1 MKLSPDQEYALEQ
14 ATQWLALAPL
24 PEYETKII
32 LGEERKITVGTAHD
46 YPVCAIGGLAGTGK
60 TTILREL
67 GERYLNIRFVTPTHK
82 AAAVLRSKLPADL
95 KRKVNTYHQLI
106 YIPRPTFTCQLSGLQ
121 MKALPSC
128 GCEDGDACE
137 HTPMFEPCRRHEV
150 SPSPDGTYPC
160 KAQEH
165 LEFEKREHI
174 EGHISLIVVDEASML
189 GESEVQDLR
198 SFGVPVLL
206 VGDFGQLGPVRS
218 EMNPWIKTPK
228 LLLTVNHRSEDESG
242 IPQAAEDA
250 RASGILNARRYGSSV
265 QVLSQED
272 PRVPALLERF
282 KPDARARVVLCQYNR
297 TRSQLNAAF
306 HEQYGDE
313 PLHEGE
319 RLISLQRID
328 NATVINPVNGE
339 ALGETRIFNGT
350 LATVRRIDKISPRF
364 IYAVLELDNDWR
376 GKEGVHV
383 LVKMAAE
390 QLGAQDK
397 LPLDQKPRDASGWD
411 YAYALTV
418 HRSQGSEF
426 SQVIVLQETKGNKR
440 SLYTACTRAKEAL
453 IVLV

>member
-1 MKLSPDQEYALEQ
+1 MQLSPDQEEVLAQ
-14 ATQWLALAPL
+14 ATSWLAQAPL

-46 YPVCAIGGLAGTGK
+46 YPVCAIGGYAGTGK
-60 TTILREL
+60 TTILKEL

-82 AAAVLRSKLPADL
+82 AAAVLRSKLPAEL

-106 YIPRPTFTCQLSGLQ
+106 YLPKPTFTCTLSGLQ

-137 HTPMFEPCRRHEV
+137 HTPMFEPCRRHEAY
-150 SPSPDGTYPC
+150 PDKDGSYAC

-165 LEFEKREHI
+165 LEFEKREYI
-174 EGHISLIVVDEASML
+174 EGHIPLIVVDEASML
-189 GESEVQDLR
+189 AEQEVNDLR
-198 SFGVPVLL
+198 SYGIPVLL
-206 VGDFGQLGPVRS
+206 VGDHGQLPPVKAP
-218 EMNPWIKTPK
+218 MNRWIKTPK
-228 LLLTVNHRSEDESG
+228 LLLTVNHRSGEASG
-242 IPQAAEDA
+242 IPEAADDA
-250 RASGILNARRYGSSV
+250 RASGILNARCYGSSV
-265 QVLSQED
+265 QVLSQAD

-297 TRSQLNAAF
+297 TRSQLNEVF

-313 PLHEGE
+313 PLCEGE

-390 QLGAQDK
+390 QLGAADK
-397 LPLDQKPRDASGWD
+397 LPLDRKPRDASCWD

-426 SQVIVLQETKGNKR
+426 NQVIVLQETKGDKR
-440 SLYTACTRAKEAL
+440 SLYTAVTRAKEGL
-453 IVLV
+453 VVLV